1 MSATAKVIGY
11 CDALREVKLFAPGT
25 HEAVSAPADDL
36 FAIIRKSPGDSQ
48 DRWLYFAQSQ
58 EQAPELCLH
67 RFCYVVLDTGEQLLA
82 MIRPGYRAGRFNLS
96 NGSLLDLIAIDA
108 KLVATNPILFIR
120 PAE

>member
-67 RFCYVVLDTGEQLLA
+67 RFCYVVLDTGEQVLA
-82 MIRPGYRAGRFNLS
+82 MIRPGYRNGRFNLS
-96 NGSLLDLIAIDA
+96 TNSLLELLKIDA
-108 KLVATNPILFIR
+108 SVAAANPILFIEPR
-120 PAE
+120 

>member
-1 MSATAKVIGY
+1 MKNNAKVIGC
-11 CDALREVKLFAPGT
+11 CDAALQVKLFAPGT

-36 FAIIRKSPGDSQ
+36 FAIIRQSPGDSQ
-48 DRWLYFAQSQ
+48 DRWLYFVQSL
-58 EQAPELCLH
+58 EQSPGLCLH